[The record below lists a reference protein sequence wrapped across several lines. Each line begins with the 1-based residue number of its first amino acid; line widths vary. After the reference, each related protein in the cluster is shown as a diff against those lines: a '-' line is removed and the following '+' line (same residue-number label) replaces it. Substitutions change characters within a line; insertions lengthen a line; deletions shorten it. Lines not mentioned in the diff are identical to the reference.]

1 MIKAMT
7 GKAVIKPIE
16 ASNKVG
22 GLYIASNQDRIPD
35 MGYVVASG
43 IDDINVGD
51 KVIYVKYRVVNI
63 ELESQE
69 YIVAKLDDILAVID
83 E

>member
-1 MIKAMT
+1 MIKAMK
-7 GKAVIKPIE
+7 GKVIIKPIE

-22 GLYIASNQDRIPD
+22 SLYISSNQDKIPD
-35 MGYVVASG
+35 IGCVVASA

-69 YIVAKLDDILAVID
+69 YVVAKQDDILAVID
-83 E
+83 G

>member
-1 MIKAMT
+1 MK
-7 GKAVIKPIE
+7 GKVVIKPIE

-22 GLYIASNQDRIPD
+22 SLYIASNQDKIPD
-35 MGYVVASG
+35 IGYVVASA

-69 YIVAKLDDILAVID
+69 YVVAKQDDILAVID
-83 E
+83 D